1 MTQTPAPNPA
11 LRHFLVDTDL
21 TPAEQSEVLD
31 MAQAM
36 KADRS
41 QHFNLFQLIG
51 NLFSEL
57 MKSFVSLFVIS
68 ILAAGVIYILWLLFE
83 EITA

>member
-1 MTQTPAPNPA
+1 MSYLYQYGPYLFLAVWVCIA
-11 LRHFLVDTDL
+11 LYKTLQNF
-21 TPAEQSEVLD
+21 
-31 MAQAM
+31 QAM

-41 QHFNLFQLIG
+41 QRFNLFQLIG

-57 MKSFVSLFVIS
+57 FRSFVSLFVLS
-68 ILAAGVIYILWLLFE
+68 VLAAGVIYILLLVFE

>member
-1 MTQTPAPNPA
+1 MFNLYQYA
-11 LRHFLVDTDL
+11 LYAFFTVWICVALYKTVRHI
-21 TPAEQSEVLD
+21 
-31 MAQAM
+31 QAM

>member
-1 MTQTPAPNPA
+1 MSHLFEYGPYVFLAVWICVA
-11 LRHFLVDTDL
+11 LYKTLQHF
-21 TPAEQSEVLD
+21 
-31 MAQAM
+31 QAM

-41 QHFNLFQLIG
+41 QRFNLFQLIG

-57 MKSFVSLFVIS
+57 IKSFVSLVVLS
-68 ILAAGVIYILWLLFE
+68 VLAAGVLYILILLFE

>member
-1 MTQTPAPNPA
+1 MSFLLQYGPYLFLAVWVCVA
-11 LRHFLVDTDL
+11 LYKTLRYF
-21 TPAEQSEVLD
+21 
-31 MAQAM
+31 QAM

-41 QHFNLFQLIG
+41 QQFNLFQLIG

-57 MKSFVSLFVIS
+57 LRSFVSLFVLS
-68 ILAAGVIYILWLLFE
+68 VLAAGVIYILWLVFE

>member
-1 MTQTPAPNPA
+1 MSYLYEHGPYLFLAVWICVA
-11 LRHFLVDTDL
+11 LYKTLQHY
-21 TPAEQSEVLD
+21 
-31 MAQAM
+31 QAM

-41 QHFNLFQLIG
+41 QRFNLFQLIG

-57 MKSFVSLFVIS
+57 IKSFVTLVVLSV
-68 ILAAGVIYILWLLFE
+68 LAAGVIYILILLFE

>member
-1 MTQTPAPNPA
+1 MSYLFQYGPYVFLAVWICVA
-11 LRHFLVDTDL
+11 LYKTLQHF
-21 TPAEQSEVLD
+21 
-31 MAQAM
+31 QAM

-41 QHFNLFQLIG
+41 QYFNLFQLIG

-57 MKSFVSLFVIS
+57 IKSFVSLVVLS
-68 ILAAGVIYILWLLFE
+68 VLAAGVLYILILLFE

>member
-1 MTQTPAPNPA
+1 MSYLYEHGPYLFLTVWICVALYKTLQHYQT
-11 LRHFLVDTDL
+11 
-21 TPAEQSEVLD
+21 
-31 MAQAM
+31 M

-41 QHFNLFQLIG
+41 QRFNLFQLIG

-57 MKSFVSLFVIS
+57 IKSFVTLVVLSV
-68 ILAAGVIYILWLLFE
+68 LAAGVIYILILLFE

>member
-1 MTQTPAPNPA
+1 VYGPYVFLAVWICVA
-11 LRHFLVDTDL
+11 LYKTLQHFK
-21 TPAEQSEVLD
+21 
-31 MAQAM
+31 AM
-36 KADRS
+36 KADHS

-57 MKSFVSLFVIS
+57 IKIFVSLVVLS
-68 ILAAGVIYILWLLFE
+68 VLAAGVLYILILLFE

>member
-1 MTQTPAPNPA
+1 MSFLLQYGPYLFLAVWVCVA
-11 LRHFLVDTDL
+11 LYKTLRQF
-21 TPAEQSEVLD
+21 
-31 MAQAM
+31 QAM

-41 QHFNLFQLIG
+41 EHFNLFQMIG

-57 MKSFVSLFVIS
+57 IKSFVSLVVLS
-68 ILAAGVIYILWLLFE
+68 VLAAGVLYILILLFE

>member
-1 MTQTPAPNPA
+1 MSFLLQYGPYLFLAVWVCLA
-11 LRHFLVDTDL
+11 LYKTLQHF
-21 TPAEQSEVLD
+21 
-31 MAQAM
+31 QAM

-41 QHFNLFQLIG
+41 EHFNLFQLIG

-57 MKSFVSLFVIS
+57 IKSFVSLVVLS
-68 ILAAGVIYILWLLFE
+68 VLAAGVLYILILLFE

>member
-1 MTQTPAPNPA
+1 MSFLLQYGPYVFLAVWVCVA
-11 LRHFLVDTDL
+11 LYKTLKHF
-21 TPAEQSEVLD
+21 
-31 MAQAM
+31 QAM

-41 QHFNLFQLIG
+41 QQFNLFQLIG

-57 MKSFVSLFVIS
+57 IKSFVSLVVLS
-68 ILAAGVIYILWLLFE
+68 VLAAGALYILILLFE

>member
-1 MTQTPAPNPA
+1 MSYLYQYGPYVFLAVWICVA
-11 LRHFLVDTDL
+11 LYKTLQHFK
-21 TPAEQSEVLD
+21 
-31 MAQAM
+31 AM

-51 NLFSEL
+51 KLFSEL
-57 MKSFVSLFVIS
+57 IRSFVSLVVLS
-68 ILAAGVIYILWLLFE
+68 VLAAGVLYILILLFE

>member
-1 MTQTPAPNPA
+1 MSHLFEYGPYVFLAVWICVA
-11 LRHFLVDTDL
+11 LYKTLQHF
-21 TPAEQSEVLD
+21 
-31 MAQAM
+31 QAM
-36 KADRS
+36 KADHS

-57 MKSFVSLFVIS
+57 IKSFVSLVVLS
-68 ILAAGVIYILWLLFE
+68 VLAAGVLYILILLFE

>member
-1 MTQTPAPNPA
+1 MSYLYEHGPYLFLAVWICVA
-11 LRHFLVDTDL
+11 LYKTL
-21 TPAEQSEVLD
+21 QNY
-31 MAQAM
+31 QAM

-41 QHFNLFQLIG
+41 QRFNLFQLIG

-57 MKSFVSLFVIS
+57 IKSFVTLVVLSV
-68 ILAAGVIYILWLLFE
+68 LAAGVIYILILLFE

>member
-1 MTQTPAPNPA
+1 MSFLLQYGPYLFLAVWVCLA
-11 LRHFLVDTDL
+11 LFKTLKHF
-21 TPAEQSEVLD
+21 
-31 MAQAM
+31 QAM

-41 QHFNLFQLIG
+41 QRFNLFQLIG

-57 MKSFVSLFVIS
+57 LRSFVSLFVLS
-68 ILAAGVIYILWLLFE
+68 VLAAGVIYILWLVFE